1 MGIENNAC
9 MGWVW
14 KRTFANKPKA
24 IIVKLQS
31 EAIENLKVA
40 FKSKGTK
47 GSDWIVHSNSNFN
60 GALEFLG

>member
-9 MGWVW
+9 IGWVC
-14 KRTFANKPKA
+14 KRTFAKKPKV

-31 EAIENLKVA
+31 EPIENFKVA

-47 GSDWIVHSNSNFN
+47 VSDWIVHSNSNFN

>member
-1 MGIENNAC
+1 
-9 MGWVW
+9 VW
-14 KRTFANKPKA
+14 KRTFANKPKV
-24 IIVKLQS
+24 IIVQLQS

-47 GSDWIVHSNSNFN
+47 GSDWIFHSNSNFN